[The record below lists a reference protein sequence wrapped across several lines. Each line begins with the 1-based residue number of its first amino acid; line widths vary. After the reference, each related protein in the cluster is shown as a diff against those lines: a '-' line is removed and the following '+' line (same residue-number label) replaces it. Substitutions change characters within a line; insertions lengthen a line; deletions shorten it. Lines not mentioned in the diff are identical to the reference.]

1 MHVMPISFFTV
12 ERRKHRETRIKTGAG
27 KARTARIEL
36 ENVLERVRLRGLL
49 GPATD
54 GGRRSRRRDPSCGP
68 RAAGGR
74 KMRGTTMMWP
84 MMFCL
89 ARSQVASL
97 SSAAVIV
104 RGVALALRVAEGGA
118 DAGGD
123 LPRGGGAAK
132 LPVPPI
138 GAAALV
144 VAEEA
149 AHVVADD
156 Q

>member
-1 MHVMPISFFTV
+1 MD
-12 ERRKHRETRIKTGAG
+12 HRC
-27 KARTARIEL
+27 
-36 ENVLERVRLRGLL
+36 GL
-49 GPATD
+49 
-54 GGRRSRRRDPSCGP
+54 
-68 RAAGGR
+68 RAAGSR
-74 KMRGTTMMWP
+74 KRRGAPMVRSMML
-84 MMFCL
+84 CL
-89 ARSQVASL
+89 ARSEIASL